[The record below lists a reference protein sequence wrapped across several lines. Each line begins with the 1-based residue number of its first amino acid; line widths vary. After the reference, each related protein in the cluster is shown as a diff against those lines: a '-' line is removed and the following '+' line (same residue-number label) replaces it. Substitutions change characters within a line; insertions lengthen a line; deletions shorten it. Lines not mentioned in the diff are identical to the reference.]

1 MIKEHYKHNRHTW
14 LGMLTHV
21 IVLLIVFI
29 LPEVVFTT
37 LMDHRPFGPRQFVI
51 YANTL
56 IYIITFYINYF
67 FLIDRLLFKRKN
79 IWLYV
84 IVTLIITLAMVALCT
99 FSQQIIHFFFD
110 NSQQFANRDRQDHHH
125 MSRFIGK
132 VTRDYVMLLLT
143 IGLSLALK
151 LSFRWNSIEKMNKQ
165 IISEQREMELRN
177 LQNQLNPH
185 FLFNTLNNIYALT
198 AINPGKAQEAI
209 HQLSKLL
216 RYSLYES
223 NDSEVTL
230 DGELQFLRSYI
241 NLMSLRLSSNN
252 TLKADIYEGD
262 THSLSIAPMMFI
274 PLIENAF
281 KHGIS
286 TSGQSSICIM
296 VNLEGCTI
304 RCHVEN
310 SYYPKN
316 GNDHSGSGIGLRN
329 LQRQLKLRYHDNY
342 DYSSIT
348 IGDRYVAEL
357 SITLTPKDNG

>member
-14 LGMLTHV
+14 LGILTHV

-252 TLKADIYEGD
+252 TLKADI
-262 THSLSIAPMMFI
+262 S
-274 PLIENAF
+274 
-281 KHGIS
+281 
-286 TSGQSSICIM
+286 
-296 VNLEGCTI
+296 
-304 RCHVEN
+304 
-310 SYYPKN
+310 
-316 GNDHSGSGIGLRN
+316 SGIP
-329 LQRQLKLRYHDNY
+329 
-342 DYSSIT
+342 
-348 IGDRYVAEL
+348 
-357 SITLTPKDNG
+357 TPPQKH